1 MATLDQPP
9 VAAPNIHLESPPMA
23 PSSRTHIRYPPQC
36 HQNLPLYHRLG
47 GSNSIQNPP
56 LESITPTGQDHHFN
70 YTRSQSVEPSSRP
83 STLSGQ
89 ACATASHG
97 SEDGFEDVSDDES
110 AAEERKPVRITEIA
124 NFEIEELDSDPCYD
138 CDIEVIQGHCEDAK
152 SEKSGTRSEVLA
164 RMKGLHIGGES
175 SDDEEERELQERR
188 YRQKKKRWS
197 AGNFKR
203 SHSQSIEG
211 DSSYS
216 DNDPLDDVDPNA
228 RRLRRR
234 VRGPTD
240 RRGSLIFEDRGFSNT
255 NNIAEVEEPEEGIV
269 KHSQGPPS
277 ISSDDAFTL
286 DELPFWR
293 GAESMDLEFQSE

>member
-1 MATLDQPP
+1 MATLNQPP
-9 VAAPNIHLESPPMA
+9 VAAMSIHLESPPMT
-23 PSSRTHIRYPPQC
+23 PSPHTHIRYPPQPN
-36 HQNLPLYHRLG
+36 QTSTLYHRV
-47 GSNSIQNPP
+47 GSSKLVQTPP
-56 LESITPTGQDHHFN
+56 LESIIPTGQDHHFT
-70 YTRSQSVEPSSRP
+70 YTRSQSLEPSSRP

-89 ACATASHG
+89 ACATESHASEAEYE
-97 SEDGFEDVSDDES
+97 SNDES
-110 AAEERKPVRITEIA
+110 EEEEVRPVCITESA
-124 NFEIEELDSDPCYD
+124 NFEIEELSSDLCYD

-152 SEKSGTRSEVLA
+152 SEKSGTKSEVLA
-164 RMKGLHIGGES
+164 KMKGLQIGGDS
-175 SDDEEERELQERR
+175 SDEEEREIQERR

-255 NNIAEVEEPEEGIV
+255 NNIAEVEEPEDGFV

-277 ISSDDAFTL
+277 IPSDDAFTL

-293 GAESMDLEFQSE
+293 GAESMDLEIQSE